1 MICCVVLGEAVHA
14 AGRKIVMADHVH
26 PIGPQRRED
35 VLLRLRRIEG
45 QVRGVQRM
53 VEDGRDC
60 REIIMQVAAIKSA
73 LTSVSSVALQ
83 CYAAGCLDTDD
94 QSRERT
100 IAELIDLFQG
110 CK

>member
-1 MICCVVLGEAVHA
+1 MAEQVRTLSA
-14 AGRKIVMADHVH
+14 A
-26 PIGPQRRED
+26 RRDE

-60 REIIMQVAAIKSA
+60 REIVTQVAAIKSA
-73 LTSVSSVALQ
+73 LASVNSQVLQ
-83 CYAAGCLDTDD
+83 CYASNCLGDTEQPSD
-94 QSRERT
+94 RT

-110 CK
+110 SK

>member
-1 MICCVVLGEAVHA
+1 MSDQVRTLSDDRRGE
-14 AGRKIVMADHVH
+14 
-26 PIGPQRRED
+26 

-60 REIIMQVAAIKSA
+60 REIVTQVAAIKSA
-73 LTSVSSVALQ
+73 LASVNSQVLQ
-83 CYAAGCLDTDD
+83 CYASNCLGDAEQPTD
-94 QSRERT
+94 RT

-110 CK
+110 SK

>member
-1 MICCVVLGEAVHA
+1 
-14 AGRKIVMADHVH
+14 MADPVRTLS
-26 PIGPQRRED
+26 PERRDE

-60 REIIMQVAAIKSA
+60 REIVTQVAAVKSA
-73 LTSVSSVALQ
+73 LASVTSQVLQ
-83 CYAAGCLDTDD
+83 CYASNCLGDAEQPTD
-94 QSRERT
+94 RT

-110 CK
+110 SK

>member
-1 MICCVVLGEAVHA
+1 MSDSEQPTVRALST
-14 AGRKIVMADHVH
+14 
-26 PIGPQRRED
+26 PRRDD

-60 REIIMQVAAIKSA
+60 REIVTQVAAIKSA
-73 LTSVSSVALQ
+73 LASVSSVVLQ
-83 CYAAGCLDTDD
+83 CYASNCLGDEEQPRD
-94 QSRERT
+94 RT

-110 CK
+110 SK